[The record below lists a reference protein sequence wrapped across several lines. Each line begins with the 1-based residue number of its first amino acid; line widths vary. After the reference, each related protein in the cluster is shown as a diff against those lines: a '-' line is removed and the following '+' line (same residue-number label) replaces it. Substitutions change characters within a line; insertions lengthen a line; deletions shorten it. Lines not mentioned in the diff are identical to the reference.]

1 MSHNNQINNL
11 LGAFR
16 EMLEELTQEELDT
29 LEDFIVNK
37 YCVDNTDENDDYP
50 NLFLDIIQVD
60 DSTAEYLSW
69 NPDFGVN
76 DEDDDDFEDVLEE
89 EDSKE

>member
-16 EMLEELTQEELDT
+16 EMLEELTQEQLDT

-60 DSTAEYLSW
+60 DATAEYLSW
-69 NPDFGVN
+69 NPD
-76 DEDDDDFEDVLEE
+76 DDDDFEDVLEE